1 MLSLAVDRLT
11 RQNFPKE
18 NKDGVHPDYLYKTI
32 ALEQHKQCKK
42 NLHCRNF
49 TCIYEHVV
57 AAMRIN

>member
-42 NLHCRNF
+42 KCTL
-49 TCIYEHVV
+49 
-57 AAMRIN
+57 